1 MGLST
6 VIASDRKAGGPR
18 RSRRMLRRRAAGRDA
33 VRPGLEWLE
42 WRGLMT
48 SSPSASIWPAAI
60 PHETLDQA
68 AELGQLAPG
77 SSLQEAGSIGGGP
90 QGAADVVWYR
100 FTLQSAGIVHF
111 AISRQDPNSSF
122 NGVLSL
128 FNNDTF
134 DYFDP
139 YNVDGYHLIDQIDA
153 KSSGG
158 VASFNETLG
167 QGTYYLAVSGD
178 GNLYFHPLLA
188 GSGLPGSTGAYDLQM
203 SIAFDPALATATGPQ
218 VLTSDPA
225 SGASIAA
232 SPLAIRINL
241 SGAINA
247 STINANDV
255 VLYSADYGMI
265 SLASVNFSPVVM
277 APTPPGGD
285 GPTYRGL
292 DQLQLFPSSPLLPG
306 SYEVILDG
314 QGGASASALADY
326 QGNPLGANAANP
338 GGQIVQIPFTVTGIE
353 GQASGVTTEADTAQ
367 TALPLGN
374 LSTAGLVQV
383 TGAIGNDPGPDTA
396 GNPAN
401 QVNLYHFT
409 VVGPG
414 QSSFIA
420 QIFAGRIGSPLQAG
434 LSLFKLDP
442 STGAL
447 VFVAG
452 DLNSYDPATT
462 TDGFSR
468 PLYSDPLLEVGLT
481 AGDYYIA
488 VADAANT
495 PSPLEGQFYD
505 PTQDPSVIPAN
516 PPSVPYPT
524 YGLYDPNIPGSA
536 QNGYPGV
543 TNTGAYVLNLL
554 VQPAPSPPHVVST
567 SISPGSTLS
576 APPEQFTVRF
586 DQPMNLAQIAFQ
598 SFQATTLNSTLTAY
612 ATVPA
617 VYIAGSGG
625 IDYVPRFVSYDAA
638 TNEATFQM
646 LNALPDGSFQ
656 LHLSGPSGLTDLGGN
671 PLVAN
676 DPSGDYVVPFT
687 VNAPPRGVGGN
698 PLLYN
703 DLEPNDTIS
712 QAQNL
717 GPLFPD
723 ELVSGVTLTRN
734 FSQSPASA
742 PHDTA
747 DVYAFQILL
756 DRTYN
761 FTIVGSGSSGG
772 FTLSLEDASG
782 KTVLSQ
788 STGGVLASELAPG
801 TYFLVVGG
809 WTAAQAPG
817 ISYQVAISMATQ
829 NDNAPP
835 LVAGPA
841 PAMAIE
847 LAVSPSPT
855 SPTPT
860 STPTS
865 PTPTPPPIVP
875 PPPTVEPPYG
885 PEPTA
890 TTEPSG
896 LLVAGPSP
904 SGSMSESVTSSSEA
918 TSAGLSLAIPSATS
932 GLSGYYGPVSTSV
945 SALGASPVGGA
956 TAPEG
961 AGPSATMLAQ
971 FGTLGGSP
979 AMATSMIVLGTSLQ
993 VIATGDDPPPPGG
1006 DIEAA
1011 STGLPADAPAVVAE
1025 WSTLIATTS
1034 DDHPWI
1040 STPPFAEAIIPDM
1053 PAPMPPLRVGMT
1065 SASPVSASVASTVD
1079 GAVALAS
1086 GPALDEKEP
1095 GSKSIDRVRV
1105 ALMTFAAIAAG
1116 AYARCRGIVRRDT
1129 GHGSMRGPARQAP
1142 ASRRDDG

>member
-1 MGLST
+1 
-6 VIASDRKAGGPR
+6 
-18 RSRRMLRRRAAGRDA
+18 
-33 VRPGLEWLE
+33 
-42 WRGLMT
+42 MT
-48 SSPSASIWPAAI
+48 LSPSVSAWPVAI

-68 AELGQLAPG
+68 AELGQLATG
-77 SSLQEAGSIGGGP
+77 SSLQEASSIGGGP

-100 FTLQSAGIVHF
+100 FTLQSAGIIHF

-134 DYFDP
+134 DFSDP
-139 YNVDGYHLIDQIDA
+139 YNGDGYHLIDQVDA

-158 VASFNETLG
+158 VASFNQTLG

-178 GNLYFHPLLA
+178 GNLYFNPLLA

-203 SIAFDPALATATGPQ
+203 SVTADPAIATATGPQ
-218 VLTSDPA
+218 VLSSDPA
-225 SGASIAA
+225 PGASIAA

-241 SGAINA
+241 SGAIDA
-247 STINANDV
+247 STINTNDV

-265 SLASVNFSPVVM
+265 SLASVNFSPVVV

-314 QGGASASALADY
+314 QGGAAASALADY

-338 GGQIVQIPFTVTGIE
+338 GGQIVKIPFTVTGIE
-353 GQASGVTTEADTAQ
+353 GQAVGVSTEADTAQ
-367 TALPLGN
+367 TALQLGN

-383 TGAIGNDPGPDTA
+383 AGAIGNDPGPDTA

-409 VVGPG
+409 VVGSG
-414 QSSFIA
+414 QSSLIA
-420 QIFAGRIGSPLQAG
+420 QVFAGRIGSPLQAG

-505 PTQDPSVIPAN
+505 PTQDPAVIPAN
-516 PPSVPYPT
+516 PPSVPYPS

-536 QNGYPGV
+536 QNGYPGAPDM
-543 TNTGAYVLNLL
+543 GAYVLNLL
-554 VQPAPSPPHVVST
+554 VQPAPSPPHVIST
-567 SISPGSTLS
+567 SITPGSTLG
-576 APPEQFTVRF
+576 APPEQFTVSF

-598 SFQATTLNSTLTAY
+598 SFQATALNSTLTAY

-617 VYIAGSGG
+617 VYIAGTGG

-638 TNEATFQM
+638 TNQATFQM
-646 LNALPDGSFQ
+646 LNALPDGSYQ
-656 LHLSGPSGLTDLGGN
+656 LHLSGPNGLADLGGN

-703 DLEPNDTIS
+703 DQEPNDTIA

-723 ELVSGVTLTRN
+723 ELVSGVTLNRD
-734 FSQSPASA
+734 FSQAPAQA
-742 PHDTA
+742 PHDTT

-772 FTLSLEDASG
+772 FTLALEDASG
-782 KTVLSQ
+782 QLVPS
-788 STGGVLASELAPG
+788 SSSGGLLASELAPG

-809 WTAAQAPG
+809 WTSTQAPG
-817 ISYQVAISMATQ
+817 VSYQLTISMATQ

-855 SPTPT
+855 SPTPS

-875 PPPTVEPPYG
+875 PPPTVDPPYG

-896 LLVAGPSP
+896 LSVAGPSP
-904 SGSMSESVTSSSEA
+904 SGSMSGSGTSSSEV
-918 TSAGLSLAIPSATS
+918 TSTGLSLAIPSATT

-945 SALGASPVGGA
+945 SALAASPVGGV

-979 AMATSMIVLGTSLQ
+979 AMATSLIVLGTSLQ
-993 VIATGDDPPPPGG
+993 VIAPGDEPPPPAG
-1006 DIEAA
+1006 DLEVVAMGVAA
-1011 STGLPADAPAVVAE
+1011 DTPAVVTE
-1025 WSTLIATTS
+1025 WSTLNGTTGS
-1034 DDHPWI
+1034 DHPWMA
-1040 STPPFAEAIIPDM
+1040 PPPVAEAVVPDL
-1053 PAPMPPLRVGMT
+1053 PAPMRPARAGVTLP
-1065 SASPVSASVASTVD
+1065 SPAPASVGS
-1079 GAVALAS
+1079 AVVVSNSFAS
-1086 GPALDEKEP
+1086 GPSSDEKPP
-1095 GSKSIDRVRV
+1095 GSPSIDRIRV
-1105 ALMTFAAIAAG
+1105 ALMTFAAIVAG
-1116 AYARCRGIVRRDT
+1116 AYARFRGIVRRDT
-1129 GHGSMRGPARQAP
+1129 GHGPMRGPARRAP
-1142 ASRRDDG
+1142 AFRRDER